1 MGIALS
7 APSLRRLRGLP
18 GLRHRLTLLG
28 VLLGLGGGAL
38 AGCADDGTDGR
49 DIDDEWGMEG
59 PLEPVPAPGKEDSEY
74 RKGLLVA
81 TNTTRTQVWSAKNAW
96 DDTDTANAR
105 LAGLAWGVS
114 SGLTWDQKY
123 AAWLDAMEFVP
134 AADGYSQTIKLTTP
148 WGRSFDSPSLECAE
162 MSIFLR
168 ITFSAWYELPFF
180 MESMDSTGKRVY
192 FGHNGV
198 RTANGRYASSPEFAI
213 KYADHSRLPAAQ
225 WMASW
230 PKDTALRSKKV
241 AGGDDIQPAFGGAA
255 FGTYLDE
262 IHLNKRAAYFT
273 VMALNYLGSMN
284 LADSANT
291 YNLVPEAVR
300 PGDTLVERWQRS
312 GIGHTLVVKEVLPLG
327 EGNLDVVMI
336 SGSMPRRQGK
346 RESGVASKGYFT
358 NNYTG
363 GVGVSADGIDYAKLG
378 GGLKRW
384 RVTKNVGGYWTNT
397 WMRGDEA
404 SWINSTDYARI
415 AARPARFEQILGQVS
430 PEQQK
435 TELLAQIEDSRRH
448 LRNYPASCSARE
460 RREGAFAELYA
471 ISSRTWGT
479 SQAEIDRLYR
489 KDEDYVLA
497 ELDYTK
503 SKTCCWNS
511 STAAMY
517 EIVMAEANAEIAAAE
532 AAGTCAAPTVFM
544 SQSDGYGR
552 WAARATAMGQGSAWK
567 AWSEDEACPQRGV
580 ARDTIADIDQ
590 TAFCSLGSGGS
601 GACTDRFEPND
612 SRATATTVG
621 VGTQADLRVCSG
633 DRDWFKSTT
642 ARTVRIAF
650 RHADGDL
657 DLAAYDA
664 AGARVGQS
672 AGTGDTEQ
680 VNVPAGGTVEVLGYN
695 GATGGYSLTVQ

>member
-7 APSLRRLRGLP
+7 SRLGRLRQ
-18 GLRHRLTLLG
+18 RLTFLG
-28 VLLGLGGGAL
+28 ILLGLGGA
-38 AGCADDGTDGR
+38 AIGCATDGADDGR
-49 DIDDEWGMEG
+49 DIDEEWGMEG
-59 PLEPVPAPGKEDSEY
+59 PLEPVPAPGKEDSEF
-74 RKGLLVA
+74 RKGLLVN
-81 TNTTRTQVWSAKNAW
+81 TNTTRTQVWTARNAW
-96 DDTDTANAR
+96 DDTDTTAAR
-105 LAGLAWGVS
+105 AAGLAWGAN

-123 AAWLDAMEFVP
+123 AAWLDSMEFVP

-148 WGRSFDSPSLECAE
+148 FGRSFDSPSLECAE

-168 ITFSAWYELPFF
+168 ITFAAWYELPFF
-180 MESMDSTGKRVY
+180 MESMDSSGRRVY

-198 RTANGRYASSPEFAI
+198 RTSAGRYANSPEFGVA
-213 KYADHSRLPAAQ
+213 YVDHSRKTPAEYT
-225 WMASW
+225 ASW
-230 PKDTALRSKKV
+230 PKDNTLRGKRL
-241 AGGDDIQPAFGGAA
+241 AGGEDVQPVFGGAP

-262 IHLNKRAAYFT
+262 IHLNKRVGYFT

-300 PGDTLVERWQRS
+300 AGDTLVERWQRS
-312 GIGHTLVVKEVLPLG
+312 GIGHTLVVKEVLPIG
-327 EGNLDVVMI
+327 EGNLDVVTI

-358 NNYTG
+358 SNYTG
-363 GVGVSADGIDYAKLG
+363 GVGTASDGSEYAKLG

-384 RVTKNVGGYWTNT
+384 RVTKNIGGYWTNT

-404 SWINSTDYARI
+404 NWINSTDYARI
-415 AARPARFEQILGQVS
+415 AARPARFQQLLGQVS
-430 PEQQK
+430 PQQQR
-435 TELLAQIEDSRRH
+435 TELLAQIEDARRH

-471 ISSRTWGT
+471 LSQRTWGT
-479 SQAEIDRLYR
+479 SQAEIDRMYR

-497 ELDYTK
+497 ELTYTA

-517 EIVMAEANAEIAAAE
+517 EIIMAEAAAEIAAAE

-544 SQSDGYGR
+544 NQADGYAR
-552 WAARATAMGQGSAWK
+552 WQARAQAMGQGAAWK

-580 ARDTIADIDQ
+580 AADTIAPVDQ
-590 TAFCSLGSGGS
+590 TPFCSLESGGTS
-601 GACTDRFEPND
+601 GGCTDRFEPND
-612 SRATATTVG
+612 TRAAAKAVAA
-621 VGTQADLRVCSG
+621 GTHGDVRICTG
-633 DRDWFKSTT
+633 DRDWFSSAT
-642 ARTVRIAF
+642 ARTVRITF
-650 RHADGDL
+650 SHAAGDL

-664 AGARVGQS
+664 AGNRVAQS
-672 AGTGDTEQ
+672 QGTGDSEQ
-680 VNVPAGGTVEVLGYN
+680 VTVPAGGTVEVYGYN
-695 GATGGYSLTVQ
+695 GATGGYTLVVQ